1 MPFKSYFLWA
11 KNGQRIREPIN
22 PVLEVNQ
29 PLRSNNDSDIFL
41 IKEDIWDMKVAVF
54 VDDLVALESVVGRNE
69 QFPEIGSFVYFQF
82 QN

>member
-1 MPFKSYFLWA
+1 
-11 KNGQRIREPIN
+11 
-22 PVLEVNQ
+22 
-29 PLRSNNDSDIFL
+29 
-41 IKEDIWDMKVAVF
+41 MKVAVF